1 MNATTY
7 EPLRGVGKGVI
18 GASVIRNTPTGM
30 KLTPSPWKFPYDTD
44 FSGEHLGRLND
55 LVDVEALFYRTMN
68 PIKQELMQRENKIPY
83 TKESLRNAA
92 IGAIEKRNEAV
103 SQPIDQQF
111 LDDYANYVNELN
123 KPHEYRSGGLVS
135 DNPDVMMM
143 EVEDQKFVGGGIA
156 KAAKTAAKSAV
167 ATRELEKQAVLRAE
181 AAAKSAA
188 KQALMPQYNEAVK
201 GQTQKQNPPSFE
213 QWKAAKEAEKIQSDV
228 LPAAERDANL
238 AKMLV
243 ESKVKNRLYHG
254 TTKDVKKFDQG
265 QAGKKTGNLTTALG
279 TFLSDSP
286 KEASRYATDW
296 GAEGGN
302 VMPVFAQIK
311 NPYEMPYREFN
322 NLAMGAWNRRMNDP
336 DYDPNS
342 VVKVGDMEA
351 QRRAAEA
358 INKHEA
364 DALQDV
370 INRRNELMSEGYDS
384 VIVKIGGNNE
394 VIVFDPRK
402 IKSAIGNRGTYDI
415 NEADITK
422 ASGGAVYNTDPDMSD
437 GGRIIEGA
445 PFKRGGNVSLDAMYM
460 AVNDAKFRRK

>member
-1 MNATTY
+1 MYLANPKY
-7 EPLRGVGKGVI
+7 Q
-18 GASVIRNTPTGM
+18 
-30 KLTPSPWKFPYDTD
+30 KLTPNQ
-44 FSGEHLGRLND
+44 L
-55 LVDVEALFYRTMN
+55 RTTIVN
-68 PIKQELMQRENKIPY
+68 
-83 TKESLRNAA
+83 T
-92 IGAIEKRNEAV
+92 IEKKGSV
-103 SQPIDQQF
+103 ISQPINQRVVDNVMRYKEGLKQGHF
-111 LDDYANYVNELN
+111 NPKDYKSVMDYMAQTGGY
-123 KPHEYRSGGLVS
+123 KKGGLIS
-135 DNPDVMMM
+135 DNPDTMMM
-143 EVEDQKFVGGGIA
+143 EVEDQKFGIGGMAG
-156 KAAKTAAKSAV
+156 KAVKSAV

-181 AAAKSAA
+181 AATKSAA

-201 GQTQKQNPPSFE
+201 GMTQKQKPLSFE
-213 QWKAAKEAEKIQSDV
+213 QWKAINYPEGTQGLQNATQKQTFKYPQES

-238 AKMLV
+238 AKMLA

-254 TTKDVKKFDQG
+254 TTKDVKKFDQS

-311 NPYEMPYREFN
+311 NPYEMPYREFD

-394 VIVFDPRK
+394 VIVFDPTQ

-415 NEADITK
+415 TDADITK
-422 ASGGAVYNTDPDMSD
+422 ASGGSVN
-437 GGRIIEGA
+437 
-445 PFKRGGNVSLDAMYM
+445 LDAMYM